1 MSAIRPLRAIAAEA
15 NRERL
20 RWAVLVRWLAIV
32 GFSGLALVAWRVGML
47 ATLRDCLIAGGGS
60 AVVNTANHWCVA
72 RRRGVRAIT
81 ALAIAADV
89 LLITYLIAQTG
100 GVRSPFLM
108 LYVVQVVA
116 TAMLVDLW
124 VAAASALASVVCF
137 VAALWLGLGGP
148 AVPPV
153 GLERPA
159 AQAVW
164 GLFLLYCLALLTYLG
179 GYVAERLR
187 RSEDDLAERHR
198 RLQAALAARERAHA
212 ELQATVARL
221 QATEAQLVQ
230 SEKMRALGQFV
241 AGIAH
246 ELNNPIGFVSA
257 NLEHLRRSTG
267 ALERMLAAY
276 AAVPLAAGDAAALAA
291 QRRSL
296 RLDALLA
303 DLPCTLDDCR
313 EGVRRAAEIV
323 AALRAFARGDA
334 AEAWGRIDLR
344 ERLERTL
351 ALLRHRLV
359 DVTVERDYSD
369 VPPVEVVPGQID
381 QVLLNLI
388 ANALDAMA
396 ARGTLGVCTRL
407 EVDPP
412 GAPHAGPHVVVR
424 VRDTGA
430 GIAPELQARVFDP
443 FFTTKPEGRGTGL
456 GLSVS
461 YGIVERHGGHIGL
474 ESQPGR
480 GTTFTV
486 ALPLARPAAPVARLT
501 GSAPPS

>member
-1 MSAIRPLRAIAAEA
+1 MTAIRPLRAIAAEA

-20 RWAVLVRWLAIV
+20 LWAVLVRWLAIA
-32 GFSGLALVAWRVGML
+32 GFSGLAVVAWRVGML
-47 ATLRDCLIAGGGS
+47 ATLRDCLVAGAGS
-60 AVVNTANHWCVA
+60 ALVNAANHWCVV

-81 ALAIAADV
+81 AVAIAADV

-100 GVRSPFLM
+100 GVRSPFVM

-124 VAAASALASVVCF
+124 VAAASATASAACF
-137 VAALWLGLGGP
+137 VATLWLGLGGS
-148 AVPPV
+148 APPLI
-153 GLERPA
+153 GLERPS

-179 GYVAERLR
+179 GYVAEQLR
-187 RSEDDLAERHR
+187 RSEDDLAERHQ
-198 RLQAALAARERAHA
+198 RLQVALAARERAHA
-212 ELQATVARL
+212 ELQDAVGRL
-221 QATEAQLVQ
+221 RATEAQLAQ

-257 NLEHLRRSTG
+257 NLEHLRRCTD
-267 ALERMLAAY
+267 ALERMLAAH
-276 AAVPLAAGDAAALAA
+276 AAVPLAPADAAALASE
-291 QRRSL
+291 RRTL

-303 DLPCTLDDCR
+303 DLPSALDDCQ
-313 EGVRRAAEIV
+313 EGARRAAEIV
-323 AALRAFARGDA
+323 AALRAFARGDT
-334 AEAWGRIDLR
+334 AEAWSRVDLR

-351 ALLRHRLV
+351 ALVRHRLA
-359 DVTVERDYSD
+359 DVTVERDYGE
-369 VPPVEVVPGQID
+369 VPPVEVMPGQID

-388 ANALDAMA
+388 ANALDAMT
-396 ARGTLGVCTRL
+396 ARGTLGVRTRL

-412 GAPHAGPHVVVR
+412 GARQAGPHAVVI

-430 GIAPELQARVFDP
+430 GIPPELQARVFDP

-461 YGIVERHGGHIGL
+461 YGIVERHGGRIGL
-474 ESQPGR
+474 ESQPGL

-486 ALPLARPAAPVARLT
+486 ALPVARPAAPVARLT
-501 GSAPPS
+501 GSARLP